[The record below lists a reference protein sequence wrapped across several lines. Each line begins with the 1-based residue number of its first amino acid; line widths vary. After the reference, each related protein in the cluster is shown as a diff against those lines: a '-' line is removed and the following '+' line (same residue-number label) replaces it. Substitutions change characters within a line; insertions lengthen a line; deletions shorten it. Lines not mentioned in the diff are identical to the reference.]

1 MATRQLLADLVIAY
15 QKRTG
20 VTCQVESVGG
30 VDAAKR
36 VASGE
41 SFDLVL
47 LASDAIDDLIRQGKV
62 ALGFQQRS
70 EMVGLQ
76 GVQVLGPLP
85 DPVAY
90 TTVFSAGVPH
100 ALHDQHPNRSEVDRF
115 LAFLASSDATPF
127 KHQHG
132 MSELP

>member
-20 VTCQVESVGG
+20 VTCLVESVGG

-47 LASDAIDDLIRQGKV
+47 LASDAIDALIHQGI
-62 ALGFQQRS
+62 S
-70 EMVGLQ
+70 
-76 GVQVLGPLP
+76 
-85 DPVAY
+85 
-90 TTVFSAGVPH
+90 
-100 ALHDQHPNRSEVDRF
+100 
-115 LAFLASSDATPF
+115 
-127 KHQHG
+127 
-132 MSELP
+132 